1 MVDRDE
7 HIRLRA
13 RQLWEDD
20 GRPQDRSEHYWHL
33 AEAAIAEEE
42 GRESFRPV
50 DAAAAPPEPA
60 PTPEGPGRFPR
71 SEDGGKPPIPHRDDV
86 DPNVVMEGG
95 EYEPV
100 SEIET
105 VRRTLEVPPS
115 RRGPG
120 SPPAD
125 RQGAMSGLSGSRVR

>member
-7 HIRLRA
+7 RIRLRA
-13 RQLWEDD
+13 RQLWTED
-20 GRPQDRSEHYWHL
+20 GCPQERSEHYRRL

-50 DAAAAPPEPA
+50 DAAAAPPQPA
-60 PTPEGPGRFPR
+60 ETKDTGRFPR
-71 SEDGGKPPIPHRDDV
+71 SQETGKPPIPHRDDI

-95 EYEPV
+95 EYEPI

-125 RQGAMSGLSGSRVR
+125 RQGAMSGLSGSRQR